1 MNCLGI
7 LMSIKIAIKKIG
19 LMLGDRIKTTQAVL
33 REHAKSEVHYPE
45 LLPDAVAFVNSTQE
59 VSEILK
65 ICNEEICPIVAW
77 GTGTAL
83 EGHALALKGGIS
95 LNMMNMNKI
104 IKINNDDMDVI
115 VQPGVQ
121 REQLN
126 EHLRA
131 SGLFFSVDPGA
142 NASLG
147 GMAATRASG
156 TTSVRYGTMKENV
169 LALEIVTADG
179 RIIRTGTRARKS
191 SSGYDLTKLIVGSEG
206 TLGII
211 TELTLRLH
219 GRPES
224 ISAALCSFPTIDAA
238 VQTVIS
244 TIQTGVPIA
253 RMEFIDAKT
262 VGILNAY
269 SKENMRSLPH
279 LFLEF
284 HGSQTSV
291 IDQAELV
298 KEISLEFQS
307 SNFQWSQKEEDRNR
321 IWKMR
326 HNALYAYKAHY
337 SNCTLI
343 ATDVCVPIS
352 RLAEIIHETQ
362 IDIQHS
368 GISGPIIGHVGD
380 GNFHS
385 TLIIR
390 NENKN
395 DLDVAYELSHR
406 MNERALEMEGTVSGE
421 HGIGIGKIKYME
433 KEHGEGWDLM
443 SSIKTALDPKSI
455 LNPGKLVRQKKEFP
469 LA

>member
-1 MNCLGI
+1 
-7 LMSIKIAIKKIG
+7 MSIEIAIKKIG
-19 LMLGDRIKTTQAVL
+19 LIIGDRLKTSQTVL
-33 REHAKSEVHYPE
+33 LEHAKSEAHYPKF
-45 LLPDAVAFVNSTQE
+45 LPDAVAFVNSTQE
-59 VSEILK
+59 VSKICK

-83 EGHALALKGGIS
+83 EGHSLALKGGIS

-104 IKINNDDMDVI
+104 LKINNKDMDVI

-169 LALEIVTADG
+169 LALEVVMADG
-179 RIIRTGTRARKS
+179 RIIRTGSRARKS

-206 TLGII
+206 TLSII
-211 TELTLRLH
+211 TELTLKLV
-219 GRPES
+219 GRPEA
-224 ISAALCSFPTIDAA
+224 ISAALCAFPTIDAA

-244 TIQTGVPIA
+244 TIQAGVPIA
-253 RMEFIDAKT
+253 RMEFIDSETAE
-262 VGILNAY
+262 ILNSY
-269 SKENMRSLPH
+269 SKETMDSLPH

-284 HGSQTSV
+284 HGSQASV
-291 IDQAELV
+291 IEQAELV
-298 KEISLEFQS
+298 KEIASEFQS
-307 SNFQWSQKEEDRNR
+307 SGFQWSYKEEDRNR

-352 RLAEIIHETQ
+352 RLAEIILETQ
-362 IDIQHS
+362 LDIKQS

-390 NENKN
+390 NENKA
-395 DLDVAYELSHR
+395 DVEVAYELSHR
-406 MNERALEMEGTVSGE
+406 MTERALEMDGTVSGE

-433 KEHGEGWDLM
+433 KEHGEAWDLM
-443 SSIKTALDPKSI
+443 SSIKTALDPNAI
-455 LNPGKLVRQKKEFP
+455 LNPGKLVRQDKK
-469 LA
+469 LSLTQ